1 MHRRTVE
8 YTTGLDPI
16 VGHLGVLDAR
26 GVPLITGRRTHPAAP
41 GLRFVGL
48 SNPLKG
54 QLLQISLDA
63 RSAARAIAGEVRRLQ
78 RR

>member
-1 MHRRTVE
+1 M
-8 YTTGLDPI
+8 

-26 GVPLITGRRTHPAAP
+26 GRPLHNGRRPGAP

-54 QLLQISLDA
+54 LLLQINLDA
-63 RSAARAIAGEVRRLQ
+63 RAAASAIAAELARAAA
-78 RR
+78 